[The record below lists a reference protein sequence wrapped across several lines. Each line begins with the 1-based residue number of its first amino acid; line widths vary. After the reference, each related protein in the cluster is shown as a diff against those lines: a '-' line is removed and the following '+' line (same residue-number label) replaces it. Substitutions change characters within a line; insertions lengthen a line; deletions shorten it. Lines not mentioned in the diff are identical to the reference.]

1 MSLHRT
7 GVGARGVAPRH
18 QTVRLGLHDLVALT
32 ALGFPARPVENCD
45 LASGVLDYAEILEL
59 SGCFGDALASDRQHV
74 GDELLCHGQRVRS
87 QSVER

>member
-1 MSLHRT
+1 
-7 GVGARGVAPRH
+7 
-18 QTVRLGLHDLVALT
+18 
-32 ALGFPARPVENCD
+32 
-45 LASGVLDYAEILEL
+45 LDYAEILEL